1 MWFYMPSLHRMYP
14 GWLCADGI
22 SVSHNSEF
30 LWLRAPNCC
39 NLEHNVLHEQ
49 LSGRLKGKPTQ
60 TRSSAFIDPVRNL
73 PVSRGSELRLGSLL
87 SAFISV
93 SFTISL
99 SCSPSLSALLPLT
112 PPPLFLPRQH
122 SRPSPVPPALL
133 PQGAGEENVTR
144 SN

>member
-1 MWFYMPSLHRMYP
+1 MR
-14 GWLCADGI
+14 G
-22 SVSHNSEF
+22 
-30 LWLRAPNCC
+30 PNCC
-39 NLEHNVLHEQ
+39 NLEHNVLHDE

-112 PPPLFLPRQH
+112 PPPLFLPLQH
-122 SRPSPVPPALL
+122 PRPSCTFTPRSRRRKCHQIKLVGARNLACL
-133 PQGAGEENVTR
+133 PLSVR
-144 SN
+144 SSER